1 MAPSDAAGERAAM
14 IEVVQRAPMPTLL
27 IDLPE
32 GEIAAASA
40 AAGTLLAVGSHDLL
54 IGRRVTDL
62 TTNNVSSRRALAL
75 VLQGHIDGFWRG
87 NRVVQR
93 LDGTSVMA
101 EVSVLA
107 NSFHSHPRFAIVV
120 GLPPRMQRPS
130 GPAVKHEVV
139 DDDIRLLGVVGPAWE
154 LSQISCTVT
163 EMLGFEAEDVIGRS
177 ILDFIHPRDVPE
189 LLMALGSAA
198 GEPRMSRTH
207 LRLLSAEGGWNLCRT
222 HITPLA
228 GADLPSFAFV
238 ARQARAVPESR
249 PLKAHDAQEVLLRIA
264 HEVRSVEGEPA
275 PPPAPSGH
283 EAALALLSQRER
295 EIVTRLLDGERVPA
309 IAASLVLAQS
319 TIRNHLAAAF
329 KKLGVHSQQ
338 ELMRRFWT

>member
-1 MAPSDAAGERAAM
+1 M

-27 IDLPE
+27 IDLPD

-40 AAGTLLAVGSHDLL
+40 AAGTLLATGSHDLL

-62 TTNNVSSRRALAL
+62 TTDSLSSQRALAL
-75 VLQGHIDGFWRG
+75 VLEGHIDGYWRG
-87 NRVVQR
+87 NRVLHR
-93 LDGTSVMA
+93 LDGTSVVA
-101 EVSVLA
+101 EVSVTA
-107 NSFHSHPRFAIVV
+107 NPFDSNPRFAVV
-120 GLPPRMQRPS
+120 LGLPPKTERAAGTAR
-130 GPAVKHEVV
+130 GPELV
-139 DDDIRLLGVVGPAWE
+139 DDDIRLLGVVGPAWQ

-189 LLMALGSAA
+189 LLMTLGSAA
-198 GEPRMSRTH
+198 GQPRMSRTH

-238 ARQARAVPESR
+238 ARQARPAPDSR
-249 PLKAHDAQEVLLRIA
+249 SLKTRDAQELLLRIA
-264 HEVRSVEGEPA
+264 HEMRSVEGEPA
-275 PPPAPSGH
+275 GPAEPPAH
-283 EAALALLSQRER
+283 EASLALLSQRER
-295 EIVTRLLDGERVPA
+295 EIVRRLLDGERVPG
-309 IAASLVLAQS
+309 IAASLVIAQS
-319 TIRNHLAAAF
+319 TVRNHLAAAF

-338 ELMRRFWT
+338 ELLRRFWT